1 MVWPPISNLGGMRF
15 ETDVMGIPLC
25 RAAIGTAVP
34 ENPTKTD
41 KAGRQTVFE
50 TAWRSVF
57 LNIQHNSMS

>member
-1 MVWPPISNLGGMRF
+1 MRF